1 MGIKDALRGFAAA
14 ALVCT
19 GISLLRSPF
28 DAYFSGLGLIRLFSS
43 GVLGMGITM
52 VVTFALIVVVGLPIW
67 TVLRRLGI
75 SNLWH
80 FALLGVI
87 AGALLASR
95 VNPNAYRSA
104 EYNRWAHG
112 QETIRPA
119 LDQPCCSCGASV
131 LSRRSGLSRTGAG
144 ASRCSI
150 VVGRRA

>member
-1 MGIKDALRGFAAA
+1 MPNPGRSVGIKDALRGFAAA

-43 GVLGMGITM
+43 GVLGMG
-52 VVTFALIVVVGLPIW
+52 TFALIVVVGLPIW

-95 VNPNAYRSA
+95 VQSQRI
-104 EYNRWAHG
+104 
-112 QETIRPA
+112 QK
-119 LDQPCCSCGASV
+119 C
-131 LSRRSGLSRTGAG
+131 
-144 ASRCSI
+144 
-150 VVGRRA
+150 